1 MKRIA
6 TCFLVFLFTAI
17 SAFAQTS
24 IDKPAATIKLVK
36 QEVISVRQLRTD
48 VEKLENSVGVK
59 LTLDQRKDVLDA
71 RINSMLF
78 LQFCEREKISVSEA
92 QVNAALSQ
100 LRSQLGTAA
109 TDADLEKSLRASGVF
124 VDPATFVRQRLLFET
139 YIQTKRQD
147 ELKVALKAPTADEIL
162 KAYDLAKASLVRPD
176 TIRISVIYV
185 DTKGKTNAEIAKAKE
200 LINSISVSLKS
211 NPTKFDE
218 YVLRASDQAGYK
230 AIPSMYLEKTQ
241 QSKSIFGDEFFNA
254 AFQANVGEITP
265 VIETPVGYRIVRV
278 NEFLAQKQLTLSD
291 PVPGNQNLTVQEF
304 LAIQLASE
312 KQQAFLN
319 KAEADL
325 IEALRKEATIKIYSE
340 NLNW

>member
-1 MKRIA
+1 
-6 TCFLVFLFTAI
+6 
-17 SAFAQTS
+17 
-24 IDKPAATIKLVK
+24 
-36 QEVISVRQLRTD
+36 
-48 VEKLENSVGVK
+48 
-59 LTLDQRKDVLDA
+59 
-71 RINSMLF
+71 
-78 LQFCEREKISVSEA
+78 
-92 QVNAALSQ
+92 
-100 LRSQLGTAA
+100 
-109 TDADLEKSLRASGVF
+109 
-124 VDPATFVRQRLLFET
+124 
-139 YIQTKRQD
+139 
-147 ELKVALKAPTADEIL
+147 
-162 KAYDLAKASLVRPD
+162 
-176 TIRISVIYV
+176 
-185 DTKGKTNAEIAKAKE
+185 
-200 LINSISVSLKS
+200 
-211 NPTKFDE
+211 
-218 YVLRASDQAGYK
+218 
-230 AIPSMYLEKTQ
+230 MYLEKTQ